1 MWGQGINNQGKLWES
16 FLQKSLPEGTLN
28 LNDIKSNF
36 KAFDF
41 YTSDGVAISAKT
53 MDTIGSKTYQTS
65 KNITSVLNSYVNKM
79 LKFDGDGRGIFQLR
93 ETDITAKELHLAIP
107 SKTTST
113 QMQAIHKCP
122 LHHKIISFSDS
133 PTLKSVLILSQ
144 RQIQSIG
151 YWLEF
156 HVV

>member
-1 MWGQGINNQGKLWES
+1 MWGQGINNQGKPWES

-65 KNITSVLNSYVNKM
+65 KN
-79 LKFDGDGRGIFQLR
+79 R
-93 ETDITAKELHLAIP
+93 
-107 SKTTST
+107 
-113 QMQAIHKCP
+113 
-122 LHHKIISFSDS
+122 
-133 PTLKSVLILSQ
+133 
-144 RQIQSIG
+144 
-151 YWLEF
+151 
-156 HVV
+156 